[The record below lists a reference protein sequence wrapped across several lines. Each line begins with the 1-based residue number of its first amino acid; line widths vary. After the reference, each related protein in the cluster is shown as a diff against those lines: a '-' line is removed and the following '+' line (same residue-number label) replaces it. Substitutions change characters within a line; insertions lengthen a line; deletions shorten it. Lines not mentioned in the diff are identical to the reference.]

1 MIIKKIRMSKVIIMP
16 GVKIE
21 SRNANSNNIIIIIFF
36 YFYNNNNNNNNNNNQ
51 TMYNNL
57 CVAIIRLVLSV
68 FYMLLRIASL
78 SLNVKKKSCK
88 C

>member
-36 YFYNNNNNNNNNNNQ
+36 IFIIIIIIIIIIKQ
-51 TMYNNL
+51 CTIT
-57 CVAIIRLVLSV
+57 CV
-68 FYMLLRIASL
+68 
-78 SLNVKKKSCK
+78 
-88 C
+88 

>member
-1 MIIKKIRMSKVIIMP
+1 MIFKKIRMSKVMIMP

-21 SRNANSNNIIIIIFF
+21 SRNANNNNS
-36 YFYNNNNNNNNNNNQ
+36 YNNNNNDDDDDDDDDNNNQ

-68 FYMLLRIASL
+68 FYVIEDS
-78 SLNVKKKSCK
+78 
-88 C
+88 

>member
-1 MIIKKIRMSKVIIMP
+1 MP

-36 YFYNNNNNNNNNNNQ
+36 YFYNNNNNNNNNQ